1 MGQFGRVHF
10 GGFSK
15 SHFAPQL
22 GLDIVDQMCVQL
34 RMGSLGQDSV
44 GAVTF
49 WGFLNVSLHASG
61 AQRGLDIVDQMCVQL
76 KMGWMGVIS

>member
-1 MGQFGRVHF
+1 
-10 GGFSK
+10 
-15 SHFAPQL
+15 
-22 GLDIVDQMCVQL
+22 
-34 RMGSLGQDSV
+34 MGSLGQDSV
-44 GAVTF
+44 GAGTF

>member
-1 MGQFGRVHF
+1 
-10 GGFSK
+10 
-15 SHFAPQL
+15 
-22 GLDIVDQMCVQL
+22 
-34 RMGSLGQDSV
+34 MGSLGQDSV